1 MFFNMINSRLLNIQV
16 LIDECMANI
25 LSDYPPQT
33 DSTVEKNI
41 FSMIYCLSKVAL
53 ILENEIPLVWGDS
66 NWHLERYANGFEN
79 VHGNQGFGTRNV
91 EGFSFLDLCTA
102 VNTYFKTQDIYFLLS
117 SQNFHILFL
126 YLSLEVIVE
135 LEVNSLKTTYH

>member
-33 DSTVEKNI
+33 DSPVEENI
-41 FSMIYCLSKVAL
+41 FFMIYCLSKVAL

-66 NWHLERYANGFEN
+66 NWHLEIYADGFEN

-91 EGFSFLDLCTA
+91 EGFCFLDLCAA
-102 VNTYFKTQDIYFLLS
+102 VNTYFETRNIHFSFYRHKIFTFYFFIYL
-117 SQNFHILFL
+117 
-126 YLSLEVIVE
+126 
-135 LEVNSLKTTYH
+135 

>member
-102 VNTYFKTQDIYFLLS
+102 VNTYFKTQDIYFS
-117 SQNFHILFL
+117 FYRHKIFTFYFFI
-126 YLSLEVIVE
+126 YL
-135 LEVNSLKTTYH
+135 

>member
-16 LIDECMANI
+16 FIDECIANI

-91 EGFSFLDLCTA
+91 EGFPFLDLCTA
-102 VNTYFKTQDIYFLLS
+102 VNTYFKTRDIYFS
-117 SQNFHILFL
+117 FYRHKIFTFYFL
-126 YLSLEVIVE
+126 IYL
-135 LEVNSLKTTYH
+135 